1 MIKWYLSRNPGS
13 EERFSKLKLT
23 RIRLEDED
31 KSCIGNES
39 CIGDESWI
47 RGFLIKY
54 LSIILAKE

>member
-1 MIKWYLSRNPGS
+1 MIFFSRSPGS
-13 EERFSKLKLT
+13 EGRFSKLKST

-31 KSCIGNES
+31 ES
-39 CIGDESWI
+39 CTGAESWV

>member
-1 MIKWYLSRNPGS
+1 MISFLIASPRSKG
-13 EERFSKLKLT
+13 RFSKLKST

-31 KSCIGNES
+31 ES
-39 CIGDESWI
+39 CAGAESWV